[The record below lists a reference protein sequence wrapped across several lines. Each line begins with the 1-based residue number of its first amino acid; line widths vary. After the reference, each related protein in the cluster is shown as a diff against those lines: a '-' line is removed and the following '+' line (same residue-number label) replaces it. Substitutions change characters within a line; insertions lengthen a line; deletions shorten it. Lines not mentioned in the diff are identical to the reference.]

1 MKKKELFIA
10 DLQERH
16 STSVIFIKTSLYK
29 YYNFKPGYRTP
40 FVLVNDDD
48 KKIGVYEKYKYKA
61 KK

>member
-1 MKKKELFIA
+1 MKKKELFIV

-16 STSVIFIKTSLYK
+16 
-29 YYNFKPGYRTP
+29 YNFKPGYRKP
-40 FVLVNDDD
+40 FLLVNDDD

>member
-1 MKKKELFIA
+1 MKKKELFIV

-16 STSVIFIKTSLYK
+16 CASVVFIKTSLYK
-29 YYNFKPGYRTP
+29 YYNFKPGHPKP
-40 FVLVNDDD
+40 FLLVNDDD